1 MSAPHTIQLQLNQH
15 VSSSRSSRH
24 SPSNR
29 SHSSRGSQFSESDGR
44 IHISKRKSR
53 FQSVL
58 DPEHDLISHA
68 LLVRTKPPHFHHP
81 EWRGQLCRFLHLA
94 YLHHFMN
101 LLLVIDIA
109 ILITSMQ
116 IELYHLESE
125 IDDFDEACH
134 DGAHSLHGYGND
146 YLLQVEEHLMYTSVG
161 ILSFFGLEIALC
173 LIGEGLH
180 YLSNPLHC
188 LDIIVVSLSLFF
200 ELHSDSFAST
210 ILILI
215 RVWRFLRLVHGTM
228 EMIYDSDSDCE
239 DDDRDK
245 NDGDSNKK
253 ANNTDKDSAAGDSTH
268 LKSLAIETR

>member
-1 MSAPHTIQLQLNQH
+1 MSAEVETSTNRSSSPRNRNSPRH
-15 VSSSRSSRH
+15 SSRS
-24 SPSNR
+24 NG
-29 SHSSRGSQFSESDGR
+29 GST
-44 IHISKRKSR
+44 KRRSR

-58 DPEHDLISHA
+58 DPKHDVVVHA
-68 LLVRTKPPHFHHP
+68 LLVRTRPDHFHDP
-81 EWRGQLCRFLHLA
+81 EWRGQLCRFLHSK

-101 LLLVIDIA
+101 MLLVVDIA

-125 IDDFDEACH
+125 IDDFEEACH
-134 DGAHSLHGYGND
+134 DGAHGLHDYGND
-146 YLLQVEEHLMYTSVG
+146 YLLQIEENLMYTSVA
-161 ILSFFGLEIALC
+161 ILSFFGLELALC

-180 YLSNPLHC
+180 YISNPLHC

-228 EMIYDSDSDCE
+228 EMVYDSDSGSDSGDE
-239 DDDRDK
+239 GENEKKGSKKVDSTDIDDD
-245 NDGDSNKK
+245 
-253 ANNTDKDSAAGDSTH
+253 AGDTTR
-268 LKSLAIETR
+268 LKSLAIETK